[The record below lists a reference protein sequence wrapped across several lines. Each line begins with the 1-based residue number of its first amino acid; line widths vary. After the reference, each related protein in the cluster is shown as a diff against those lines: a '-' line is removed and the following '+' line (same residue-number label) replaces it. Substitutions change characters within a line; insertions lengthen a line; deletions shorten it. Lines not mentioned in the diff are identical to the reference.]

1 MAKADRLA
9 RLDERRTEIEAE
21 YRAALIAA
29 LRLTAGGRWG
39 LFGHT
44 QDKAARTKA
53 APLIDELI
61 DLGDEI
67 DELRAQLSIEP
78 FALHQEFL
86 AARGPVKA
94 HAVGEPKQAQAWLD
108 RLDAAN
114 GSIE

>member
-9 RLDERRTEIEAE
+9 RLDERRTEIEGE
-21 YRAALIAA
+21 YSAALIAA

-44 QDKAARTKA
+44 QDKAARAKA
-53 APLIDELI
+53 APLVDGLVE
-61 DLGDEI
+61 LGDEI
-67 DELRAQLSIEP
+67 DDVRAQLSIEP

-86 AARGPVKA
+86 AARGPVKS

-108 RLDAAN
+108 RLEKD
-114 GSIE
+114 GSNE